1 MLNKWQKL
9 TNKMTFVRQ
18 TFEIESQVKKIKL
31 KTYLLLHSPLLVHNL
46 IFSSS
51 VTYYNKYAH

>member
-9 TNKMTFVRQ
+9 TNNDFHHTL
-18 TFEIESQVKKIKL
+18 FEIESQVKKIKL